1 MPSAWLIGPLVI
13 KSELVVLIGSF
24 LLGIVFFRFV
34 SPYSNLETKK
44 WIDGL
49 VNLFIVFVIS
59 LWIGKIITNLSIF
72 INDPLP
78 ILAYPSD
85 SKAFYVAVALSI
97 VYGKFKLAKEYHQVI
112 DVLFAWLIVFF
123 TASFVYGFVQMIFGA
138 AAFSWQYLGLHVLL
152 LILFVLQQ
160 DKLSKENLVFTGL
173 LSWSIGQWLLALF
186 SRTTVFQ
193 FNLSHWFYAVVL
205 IVSVIITIYGKKVKQ

>member
-13 KSELVVLIGSF
+13 KSELVLLIGSF
-24 LLGIVFFRFV
+24 LLGIVFFRFI
-34 SPYSNLETKK
+34 SPYSKLETKK
-44 WIDGL
+44 RIDKIM
-49 VNLFIVFVIS
+49 NLFIMFVVF
-59 LWIGKIITNLSIF
+59 LWLGKIITNLSTF

-97 VYGKFKLAKEYHQVI
+97 VYVKLKLAKDYNQAM
-112 DVLFAWLIVFF
+112 DVLYAWLIVFF

-138 AAFSWQYLGLHVLL
+138 AVFSWQYLGLIVLL
-152 LILFVLQQ
+152 LILFILQQ

-173 LSWSIGQWLLALF
+173 LSWSIGQWLLAIF

-205 IVSVIITIYGKKVKQ
+205 VGSVILTIYGKKVKQ